1 MEEIRNLF
9 TYHRATLETGPQH
22 EAVRTLLRQTAL
34 KLSGMLPP
42 SPEAT
47 LAIRKLQESMFYANS
62 AIACR
67 QQ

>member
-9 TYHRATLETGPQH
+9 TYHPPNQATGPKH
-22 EAVRTLLRQTAL
+22 EEVRQLLRHTAL
-34 KLSGMLPP
+34 KLSGILPP

-47 LAIRKLQESMFYANS
+47 LAVRRLQEAMFYANS

-67 QQ
+67 QL